1 MKKNNKNEKD
11 EVQSTEVHE
20 LSEVEVKSN
29 VQLSANLGQPQQKV
43 KINTKKIKY
52 NSLTTVSTALVLAVI
67 ILINVAV
74 GLAGERFNLSLD
86 LTEEQVF
93 TLDQQTLD
101 YLSEL
106 ETPVELI
113 IAGEEKSYSSSVSET
128 NAISPLRYVY
138 ETLINYANENPNITV
153 HYVNPRLN
161 PMFFK
166 SRGISLDDGT
176 DTAENIFMVVYCPE
190 TQRFRYIKDTIFE
203 NLQYVGFER
212 RVTSAILYTTKK
224 DIQTVAFVQGHGEST
239 YAYFQQLLIENGFDA
254 KSIKLQ
260 DFDSILGYDI
270 DILVIA
276 NPSRGYSV
284 DDINKIDEWLSNNE
298 ELGKHLMVFTDLNTK
313 SNKYLEEYLLEW
325 GLSLGTESIFDTSN
339 SYTFTN
345 AMYPLLKVQYG
356 QATAIIAE
364 ELAKGGY
371 NQFIQLGA
379 ARAVYT
385 EFETKDSIQT
395 YPMIIT
401 ADSAFSRFTAST
413 NLSSTEWK
421 NFKKQDGDTVG
432 PFNLSV
438 LSQKIR
444 YEDTTAFTSS
454 VYLCGSTSFI
464 DDYFISNID
473 GNNAQTAEYMIK
485 LIKYLVS
492 STQDYDTNILPT
504 QLIFDSLNFTET
516 HQIISVFLGLIF
528 GIPVLFA
535 IIGII
540 VHRRRKF
547 L

>member
-1 MKKNNKNEKD
+1 MKKNKNEKD
-11 EVQSTEVHE
+11 NVQATEVHE
-20 LSEVEVKSN
+20 LSEVEIKSN
-29 VQLSANLGQPQQKV
+29 AQLSADLGRPQQKV

-67 ILINVAV
+67 VLINVAV
-74 GLAGERFNLSLD
+74 GLAAERFNLSID

-93 TLDQQTLD
+93 TLDEETIE
-101 YLSEL
+101 YLKSI

-113 IAGEEKSYSSSVSET
+113 VVGEEQAYSTAVSET
-128 NAISPLRYVY
+128 NAISPERYVY
-138 ETLINYANENPNITV
+138 ETLNNYARENENISI
-153 HYVNPRLN
+153 HYIDPRYNPY
-161 PMFFK
+161 FFK

-176 DTAENIFMVVYCPE
+176 DTAENIFLVVYCPE
-190 TQRFRYIKDTIFE
+190 TQRFRYVKDTIFE
-203 NLQYVGFER
+203 DLQYVGLER
-212 RVTSAILYTTKK
+212 RVTSGILYTTKE
-224 DIQTVAFVQGHGEST
+224 DIQTVAFIKGHGESD
-239 YAYFQQLLIENGFDA
+239 YAYFQQTLIENGYDA
-254 KSIKLQ
+254 KLINIQ
-260 DFDSILGYDI
+260 DFDTLIGYDI

-276 NPSRGYSV
+276 NPTRDYSV

-298 ELGKHLMVFTDLNTK
+298 ELGKHLMVFTDLNMS

-345 AMYPLLKVQYG
+345 AVYPLLKVQYG
-356 QATAIIAE
+356 ESTSIIAE
-364 ELAKGGY
+364 ELATGNY
-371 NQFIQLGA
+371 NQFVQLGS

-385 EFETKDSIQT
+385 EFESKDSIVT
-395 YPMIIT
+395 YPMIVT
-401 ADSAFSRFTAST
+401 ADTAFSRFTAST
-413 NLSSTEWK
+413 NISSSDWK

-438 LSQKIR
+438 LAQKTR
-444 YEDTTAFTSS
+444 YEGTTPYSSS

-464 DDYFISNID
+464 DDYFMSNID
-473 GNNAQTAEYMIK
+473 GNNKQTAEYMIK

-492 STQDYDTNILPT
+492 STQGYDTEILPT
-504 QLIFDSLNFTET
+504 QLIFSSLNFTET
-516 HQIISVFLGLIF
+516 YQITAVFIGLVF
-528 GIPVLFA
+528 GIPLAFA